1 MHKLL
6 RDTWIDAQAAERWRA
21 ACAAAFPH
29 SRYFGGEALMALDP
43 SYSFEN
49 MREAF
54 GKLSF

>member
-6 RDTWIDAQAAERWRA
+6 RDTWGDAAGADKWHK

-29 SRYFGGEALMALDP
+29 SRYFGGPKVMALEP
-43 SYSFEN
+43 SYDFEN